1 MTLNASNS
9 RPYDKDQISLDIKS
23 LTHLLAKQGRDSPPL
38 REILNQEIHDMKSIE
53 VRLLINRMLDK
64 LVKEGNEPDHTASM
78 ASEKDSHMLITES
91 MVRPII

>member
-1 MTLNASNS
+1 VTLNASNS

-53 VRLLINRMLDK
+53 VRLLSNRMLDK
-64 LVKEGNEPDHTASM
+64 LVKEGKGAEHSASKEAEHSASM
-78 ASEKDSHMLITES
+78 AS
-91 MVRPII
+91 